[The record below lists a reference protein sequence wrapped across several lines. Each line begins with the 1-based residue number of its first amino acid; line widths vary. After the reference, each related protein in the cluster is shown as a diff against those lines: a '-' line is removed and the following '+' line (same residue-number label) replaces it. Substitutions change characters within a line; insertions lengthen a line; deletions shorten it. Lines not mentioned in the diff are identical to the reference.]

1 MRESFKTRLTRWR
14 LNFFPAYRG
23 TGARITYIAD
33 DWREVRIKLPLNWRT
48 RNYVGTIFGGSMY
61 GAVDPIYMVMLI
73 RILGPAYVVWDKG
86 ATIQFKRPG
95 RSTLHAC
102 FILGGPEIDAIKAE
116 LRERWA
122 IDRNY
127 PIDLVDADGVIHATV
142 TKTLHIRRREAAR
155 QVEGSRGDAVSSNH

>member
-1 MRESFKTRLTRWR
+1 MSESCKTRLTRWR

-61 GAVDPIYMVMLI
+61 AAIDPIYMVMLI
-73 RILGPAYVVWDKG
+73 QILGPAYVVWDKG

-102 FILGGPEIDAIKAE
+102 FILGAPEIDAIKAE
-116 LRERWA
+116 FTARSAIERDYRVNL
-122 IDRNY
+122 I
-127 PIDLVDADGVIHATV
+127 DADGVIYATV
-142 TKTLHIRRREAAR
+142 TQTLHIRCKEAVR
-155 QVEGSRGDAVSSNH
+155 